1 MWLLNL
7 RTFVNHLFKN
17 KLYTIITILGF
28 SISLTFVILLSVYLK
43 NELSVNEN
51 QTKKERIYRL
61 INENSDGNAP
71 PVAEMLQSKYPE
83 IESYTRI
90 YTNRSFVKIDDKD
103 GMIKF
108 SSLMVDSTFFDIF
121 DIEIIEGDKSKFLV
135 TKNSIILSKEYAR
148 KAFGNKSPIGK
159 QISINDRIPCTV
171 TGVFDNLTKD
181 THFKKTD
188 GIINFKLIADIWSY
202 PAVLTSYGNCSFG
215 IYFLEKENSNLP
227 SKAPEILKG
236 FKEDYWLYQHD
247 RVKEVI
253 FEPLSEIYFSDVNAK
268 GSRNNSKILLSILLI
283 IVILIL
289 VLSIINYMNLTIAQ
303 SGARAKDIAIR
314 KLLGSSRL
322 ALIKQHIIESIV
334 LILFSFAIAIF
345 LAFVSENTFNNLL
358 QTELNLKSTF
368 GLSTMLITSVFIT
381 LIGIIS
387 GLIPAI
393 IITKLKAVDVIKGGF
408 RRKSKAVY
416 SRVLIGFQY
425 VVVIVLLITTMVISQ
440 QSSFMMNKDL
450 GYNKDNIIKLPNYTE
465 NNQRDAIRNEF
476 LKVPG
481 IKNVSFVAGSP
492 IDGGNNNSFI
502 YEEKPVSFQ
511 VFIVDSA
518 FFQMTGIEITPTGVA
533 YSKDGI
539 YLNQTA
545 VNELDLDSL
554 PTHFTQQDKTFPVL
568 GIVNDFNFRALNQ
581 EIGMLMIH
589 QMDTTRYP
597 WSILIEIDGNNI
609 PQTMKQMEGVY
620 SDFTDG
626 ITIDYEFFDQAIAS
640 WYEKE
645 KRMSIIIKYFA
656 ILSIIISVMGIYAM
670 SVFYN
675 QQKIKEIG
683 VRKVNGATVF
693 EIIRMLNKDF
703 IKWVLIAFV
712 IAVPIAYYAMNK
724 WLETFAY
731 RIDLSWWIFALA
743 GILALIIA
751 LTTVSWNTFISARR
765 NPVDSLMHE

>member
-1 MWLLNL
+1 MWLINL
-7 RTFVNHLFKN
+7 RTFIKHLLKN
-17 KLYTIITILGF
+17 KLYTLITILGF

-43 NELSVNEN
+43 NELSVNDN
-51 QTKKERIYRL
+51 QTKKERIFRFRSEK
-61 INENSDGNAP
+61 NDQNAP
-71 PVAEMLQSKYPE
+71 PVAGMLQSKYPE

-90 YTNRSFVKIDDKD
+90 KSNISFVKVTDKD
-103 GMIKF
+103 EMIKF
-108 SSLMVDSTFFDIF
+108 NSLMVDSTFFDIF
-121 DIEIIEGDKSKFLV
+121 DIEIIEGDKSKLLV
-135 TKNSIILSKEYAR
+135 TKNSILLSKEYAR
-148 KAFGNKSPIGK
+148 KVFGDKSPIGK

-171 TGVFDNLTKD
+171 TGVFDNLTND
-181 THFKKTD
+181 THFEKTD

-202 PAVLTSYGNCSFG
+202 PEVLTTYNNCSFG

-227 SKAPEILKG
+227 IKAPEILKG
-236 FKEDYWLYQHD
+236 FKEHYWIYKQG
-247 RVKEVI
+247 RVKEVV
-253 FEPLSEIYFSDVNAK
+253 FEPLSEVYFSDVQATA
-268 GSRNNSKILLSILLI
+268 GRNNSKILVSILLI
-283 IVILIL
+283 IVALIL

-303 SGARAKDIAIR
+303 SGVRAKDIAIR

-322 ALIKQHIIESIV
+322 ALIRQHIIESIV
-334 LILFSFAIAIF
+334 LILFSFAIGIF

-368 GLSTMLITSVFIT
+368 GISTLLFTSAFII

-387 GLIPAI
+387 GLIPAL

-425 VVVIVLLITTMVISQ
+425 VVVIILLITTMVISQ
-440 QSSFMMNKDL
+440 QSSFMINKDL
-450 GYNKDNIIKLPNYTE
+450 GYNKDNIIELPNYTE

-476 LKVPG
+476 LKIPG
-481 IKNVSFVAGSP
+481 IKNVSFVAGNP

-502 YEEKPVSFQ
+502 YEEKAVSFQ

-518 FFQMTGIEITPTGVA
+518 FFQMTGIEIIPTGVA
-533 YSKDGI
+533 YSKNGI

-545 VNELDLDSL
+545 VNKLGLDSL
-554 PTHFTQQDKTFPVL
+554 PTHFTRQGETSPVL
-568 GIVNDFNFRALNQ
+568 GVVKDFNFRDLNT
-581 EIGMLMIH
+581 EIGMLMIE
-589 QMDTTRYP
+589 QMDTSSYP

-609 PQTMKQMEGVY
+609 PQTLSQMDDVY
-620 SDFTDG
+620 KEFTGG
-626 ITIDYEFFDQAIAS
+626 ISIDYEFFDQAIAS

-693 EIIRMLNKDF
+693 EIIKMLNKDF
-703 IKWVLIAFV
+703 VKWVLIAFV

-731 RIDLSWWIFALA
+731 RINLSWWIFAFA
-743 GILALIIA
+743 GITALVIA
-751 LTTVSWNTFISARR
+751 LTTVSWNTFVSARR
-765 NPVDSLMHE
+765 NPADSLMHE